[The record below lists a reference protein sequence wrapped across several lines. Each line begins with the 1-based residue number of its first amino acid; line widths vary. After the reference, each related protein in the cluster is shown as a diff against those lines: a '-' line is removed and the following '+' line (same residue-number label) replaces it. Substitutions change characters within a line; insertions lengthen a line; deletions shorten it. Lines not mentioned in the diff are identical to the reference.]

1 LIRFFIKITYEN
13 SWMNNQMNDTT
24 GSGYYRVRGSGYY
37 RIRILQGQRVRILQ
51 DQDTTGS
58 GY

>member
-37 RIRILQGQRVRILQ
+37 RIRILQGQ
-51 DQDTTGS
+51 DTTGS
-58 GY
+58 GYYRDA